1 MDDDVLLRPFEP
13 SDLTDREPM
22 PEAPPGGSG
31 WWPVIAVV
39 ASVIALLSLIRD
51 SGEPRAEE
59 VAEATTPP
67 VSAPVTSPVTQVT
80 VPPEAGPAVPSFDPP
95 LLGRVWNSELVLVD
109 TDVVRFVDLATGEV
123 RSADVAE
130 DIRPPVAFYQDS
142 IAFSNGRD
150 LIRVTPGFANP
161 RVVRADAREVTPLP
175 GLPLAF
181 HDHDSAGLVEI
192 VVVGDE
198 MGSVIW
204 LEAGSR
210 PWAMWN
216 GRVLTSDGER
226 IELTAI
232 DGSESE
238 LLADGTVLAAS
249 GDAVLYRSCAELVPP
264 EDEGQNGVAGTP
276 TEPADGSGCPVL
288 LMRRD
293 RTVTPSVQ
301 LPEEALA
308 VSVGPNGNHVI
319 FVAPDERDPGVAMVF
334 VASTEEAANRSSVAS
349 VDLDAMI
356 DWPDP
361 MWSHDGTAAIIAGR
375 DGEEMI
381 DVETGGAIDMGQ
393 IIGDVEGEV
402 VGFVSIRHEAGITSP
417 ADGSGTSAPITSSA
431 DGSGTSA
438 G

>member
-1 MDDDVLLRPFEP
+1 MDDNLLLRPLEP
-13 SDLTDREPM
+13 SDLTDREPA
-22 PEAPPGGSG
+22 PEAPAGGSG

-51 SGEPRAEE
+51 TGEPRSEQA
-59 VAEATTPP
+59 AEATTPP

-80 VPPEAGPAVPSFDPP
+80 APPETVPPAPSFDPP

-130 DIRPPVAFYQDS
+130 EIRPPVAFYQDS

-161 RVVRADAREVTPLP
+161 RIVRADAREVSPLP
-175 GLPLAF
+175 GLPVAF
-181 HDHDSAGLVEI
+181 HDHDSAGLAEI

-210 PWAMWN
+210 PLAMWN
-216 GRVLTSDGER
+216 GRVLASNGER
-226 IELTAI
+226 IELITI
-232 DGSESE
+232 DGSASE
-238 LLADGTVLAAS
+238 HLADGTVLAAS
-249 GDAVLYRSCAELVPP
+249 GGAVLYRSCADLDPSEA
-264 EDEGQNGVAGTP
+264 EGQGDAAGLL
-276 TEPADGSGCPVL
+276 TEPADDSGCPVL

-293 RTVTPSVQ
+293 RSVTPSVQ
-301 LPEEALA
+301 LPESALA
-308 VSVGPNGNHVI
+308 VSIGPNGNHVI
-319 FVAPDERDPGVAMVF
+319 FVAPDERDPGVAIVF
-334 VASTEEAANRSSVAS
+334 VAATEEAAPRSSVAT
-349 VDLDAMI
+349 LDRDVMI
-356 DWPDP
+356 DWPEP
-361 MWSHDGTAAIIAGR
+361 MWSHDGSAAVIAGR
-375 DGEEMI
+375 DGNEMI
-381 DVETGGAIDMGQ
+381 DVETGGAIDVGQ

-402 VGFVSIRHEAGITSP
+402 VGFVSIRHAAGITSP
-417 ADGSGTSAPITSSA
+417 ADGSGTA
-431 DGSGTSA
+431 A